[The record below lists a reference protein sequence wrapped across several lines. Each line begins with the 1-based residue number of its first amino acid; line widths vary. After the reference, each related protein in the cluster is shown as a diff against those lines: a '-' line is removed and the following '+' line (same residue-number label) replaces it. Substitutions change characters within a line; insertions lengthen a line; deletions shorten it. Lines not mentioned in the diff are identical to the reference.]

1 MNLTPTFAAVT
12 LAAAAALLTAPSGA
26 RGQTQPAVPPPQ
38 NVISLMASAS
48 TEVTMDILQVVFA
61 TTREGNDAA
70 AVQSQLK
77 QALDAA
83 LAEAR
88 RVAKPGQVEV
98 QTGAF
103 SLYPRYAAKGANVGA
118 IAGWQGRAEL
128 IVEGRDTAAIAQLTG
143 RIQTL
148 TIARVGYNLSRE
160 ARQKVEAEVTA
171 QSIARFRERALSYA
185 QQFGFAGYTIREIQ
199 VGTQDP
205 AIFAAAPMARARM
218 SAAGQADESLPVE
231 AGKATVSAS
240 VSGSV
245 QMTR

>member
-1 MNLTPTFAAVT
+1 VKHSPNLAVLT
-12 LAAAAALLTAPSGA
+12 LAAAAVLLATPDGA
-26 RGQTQPAVPPPQ
+26 RAQTQPATPPPQ
-38 NVISLMASAS
+38 NVVNLMASAS

-61 TTREGNDAA
+61 STREGNDAA

-88 RVAKPGQVEV
+88 KVAKPGQVDV

-103 SLYPRYAAKGANVGA
+103 SLYPRYASKGA
-118 IAGWQGRAEL
+118 ISGWQGRAEL

-143 RIQTL
+143 RITSL

-160 ARQKVEAEVTA
+160 ARQKVEAEVTT
-171 QSIARFRERALSYA
+171 QSIARFRERALAYA
-185 QQFGFAGYTIREIQ
+185 QQFGFAGFTIREVQ
-199 VGTQDP
+199 VGTDNP
-205 AIFAAAPMARARM
+205 ATFAAAPMARARM
-218 SAAGQADESLPVE
+218 SASAQSDESLPVE

-245 QMTR
+245 QMTK